1 LHHLPTGAY
10 LCVVIQ
16 QAGEWLGI
24 AAVHRPLEPACGV
37 AGRLK
42 TSWTRADNVMVEQ
55 MSTTAR
61 NDMGQEYDMRQELAN
76 TPFRTPHVWLKPGV
90 LAASL
95 GINLLALA
103 MPMLIFQV
111 YNRIIPMQATDTFV
125 ILIAGMLVVVVLD
138 ALLKI
143 LRTVALSWDGAR
155 FDHRESLKAMN
166 HMLEADTLEFEK
178 HPAGYYL
185 DKLHAL
191 EQVQE
196 FYSSQSVLVAI
207 DMPFIVLFLLL
218 IALIA
223 GPLVYIPLGL
233 LSLFMV
239 VSLFSGRRLRQALEN
254 RCRMEDHRQNFL
266 IESLQGIHTIKSM
279 AMEALMLRR
288 YERLQRQSAESVCEL
303 SRISSVVQGLG
314 ATFAQLSVVSF
325 VGFGS
330 YYVVF
335 GDLSIGALAAG
346 TMLSSRVLQP
356 GLSAMGLW
364 TQIQSIRLAK
374 DKVQEF
380 FDIACENDGNYRPE
394 QSLRGRIELA
404 AVSFNYPGEARK
416 LLDQVSLVIEPG
428 ESIAISGSNG
438 TGKSTLICLLA
449 AFINPVSGQIRLDD
463 HSVADYDVESLR
475 SHIGIVPQRGIL
487 FEGTILENMT
497 LYRQG
502 EAKVQAMELAQLL
515 GLDEIISR
523 LPNGLDTQVGGSVV
537 DTLSEGVRQRIVMVR
552 SLVGHPSV
560 ILFDD
565 ANANFDIRNDNRLLR
580 LIERLKGNR
589 TLVMVTHRPSFQR
602 LCDRHYV
609 LADGK
614 LHLQDTQVR
623 RFTEQPRALPAGA
636 RSPAPRSVP
645 APAQALEIR

>member
-1 LHHLPTGAY
+1 
-10 LCVVIQ
+10 
-16 QAGEWLGI
+16 
-24 AAVHRPLEPACGV
+24 
-37 AGRLK
+37 
-42 TSWTRADNVMVEQ
+42 
-55 MSTTAR
+55 
-61 NDMGQEYDMRQELAN
+61 
-76 TPFRTPHVWLKPGV
+76 
-90 LAASL
+90 
-95 GINLLALA
+95 
-103 MPMLIFQV
+103 
-111 YNRIIPMQATDTFV
+111 
-125 ILIAGMLVVVVLD
+125 
-138 ALLKI
+138 
-143 LRTVALSWDGAR
+143 
-155 FDHRESLKAMN
+155 
-166 HMLEADTLEFEK
+166 MLEADTLEFEK

-207 DMPFIVLFLLL
+207 DMPFIAVFLLL

-233 LSLFMV
+233 LLLFMV
-239 VSLFSGRRLRQALEN
+239 VSLFSGMRLRQALEN

-288 YERLQRQSAESVCEL
+288 YERLQRQSAESVFEL
-303 SRISSVVQGLG
+303 SRINSIVQGLG

-330 YYVVF
+330 YHVVF

-374 DKVQEF
+374 EKVREF
-380 FDIACENDGNYRPE
+380 FAIACEHDGAYRPAKG
-394 QSLRGRIELA
+394 LGGKIELA
-404 AVSFNYPGEARK
+404 SVSFHYPGK
-416 LLDQVSLVIEPG
+416 DQLLLDQVSLIIEPG

-438 TGKSTLICLLA
+438 TGKSTLIALLA
-449 AFINPVSGQIRLDD
+449 AFIEPVAGQIHLDD
-463 HSVADYDVESLR
+463 QPVADYDLEYLR
-475 SHIGIVPQRGIL
+475 SQIGIVPQRGIL

-497 LYRQG
+497 LYREG
-502 EAKVQAMELAQLL
+502 EAKAQAMELAHLL
-515 GLDEIISR
+515 GLNEIISR

-537 DTLSEGVRQRIVMVR
+537 DTLSEGVRQKIVMVR
-552 SLVGHPSV
+552 SLVGDPRV

-580 LIERLKGNR
+580 LIERLKGDR
-589 TLVMVTHRPSFQR
+589 TLIMVTHRPTFQR
-602 LCDRHYV
+602 LCNRHYV

-614 LHLQDTQVR
+614 LHLQDAQVR

-636 RSPAPRSVP
+636 QLPVTRNAPVP
-645 APAQALEIR
+645 VQALEVR